1 MIEAEIKLPIRTRE
15 AVESALQNLGFL
27 PSSSFCEEDI
37 YFDNASGQIR
47 KNGEALRVRT
57 ITDLQT
63 GQKETV
69 ITYKGKKL
77 DTVSTSRKELETGVA
92 DGEVCMQILEALGFQ
107 AVQPQVK
114 KTRQEY
120 QRERMTACVDE
131 VQDLGT
137 FLELEMVIS
146 EEESREEALQEIDR
160 VLQRLGYNL
169 KDTTRTSYLSMLQQ
183 VEDD

>member
-1 MIEAEIKLPIRTRE
+1 MIEVEIKLPIRTRE
-15 AVESALQNLGFL
+15 AVEAVLQALGFT
-27 PSSSFCEEDI
+27 PSACFCEEDI

-63 GQKETV
+63 GQNETV
-69 ITYKGKKL
+69 ITFKGKKL
-77 DTVSTSRKELETGVA
+77 DAVSMSRKELETGVA
-92 DGEVCMQILEALGFQ
+92 DGEVCMQLLEALGFQ
-107 AVQPQVK
+107 AVRPKVK

-120 QRERMTACVDE
+120 KRERMTACVDE
-131 VQDLGT
+131 VQDLGI

-146 EEESREEALQEIDR
+146 EEESREDALQEIDR
-160 VLQRLGYNL
+160 VLQKLGYNL
-169 KDTTRTSYLSMLQQ
+169 NDTMRTSYLSMLQR

>member
-1 MIEAEIKLPIRTRE
+1 MIEVEIKLPIRTRE
-15 AVESALQNLGFL
+15 AVEAVLQALGFT
-27 PSSSFCEEDI
+27 PSACFCEEDI
-37 YFDNASGQIR
+37 YFDNDSGQIR
-47 KNGEALRVRT
+47 KSEEALRVRT

-69 ITYKGKKL
+69 ITFKG
-77 DTVSTSRKELETGVA
+77 KELETGVA
-92 DGEVCMQILEALGFQ
+92 DGEVCMQLLEALGFQ
-107 AVQPQVK
+107 AVRPKVK

-120 QRERMTACVDE
+120 KRERMTACVDE
-131 VQDLGT
+131 VQELGT

>member
-1 MIEAEIKLPIRTRE
+1 MIEVEIKLPIKEKE
-15 AVESALQNLGFL
+15 AVEAALQALGFT
-27 PSSSFCEEDI
+27 PSACFCEEDI
-37 YFDNASGQIR
+37 YFDHASGQIR

-69 ITYKGKKL
+69 ITFKGKKL
-77 DTVSTSRKELETGVA
+77 DAVSMSRKELETGVA

-107 AVQPQVK
+107 AVQPMVQ

-137 FLELEMVIS
+137 FLELELVIS
-146 EEESREEALQEIDR
+146 EEESREEALQEIDKE
-160 VLQRLGYNL
+160 LQKLGYSL

-183 VEDD
+183 MEDD